1 MFLFMNMIL
10 AFAYVFWLSH
20 SVFVMNFCLL
30 VFPNPLSATIQLYC
44 YVSVY
49 RFDFFS
55 TYVYVY
61 WFFEY
66 GHVPW
71 SYESFR
77 RMILKLVMFSGW
89 AFCHVLQYTTFHGML
104 SFFVLCHVPSRVWG
118 SESCKRLVLCF
129 TPHVLHI
136 LLCPSSQLCYRFSI
150 YVTVLRISHVSR
162 YKSNIRFGY
171 LYSNQNF
178 VSVNYVLEYLLS
190 HPYDL
195 LYIFSWFQEVFQ
207 TALEKTGTSSS
218 H

>member
-1 MFLFMNMIL
+1 MACHRFSYSVTFRHGFGFLNYVKDLFSALCFMFCI
-10 AFAYVFWLSH
+10 
-20 SVFVMNFCLL
+20 
-30 VFPNPLSATIQLYC
+30 YC
-44 YVSVY
+44 YVPVY
-49 RFDFFS
+49 RFDFS

-66 GHVPW
+66 GHVLW
-71 SYESFR
+71 SYKFFR
-77 RMILKLVMFSGW
+77 QVILELVMFSGW

-104 SFFVLCHVPSRVWG
+104 SFFVFCHVPSRVWG

-171 LYSNQNF
+171 LYSNHNF
-178 VSVNYVLEYLLS
+178 VSINYVLEYLLS

-195 LYIFSWFQEVFQ
+195 LCMFYDCRNSF
-207 TALEKTGTSSS
+207 
-218 H
+218 